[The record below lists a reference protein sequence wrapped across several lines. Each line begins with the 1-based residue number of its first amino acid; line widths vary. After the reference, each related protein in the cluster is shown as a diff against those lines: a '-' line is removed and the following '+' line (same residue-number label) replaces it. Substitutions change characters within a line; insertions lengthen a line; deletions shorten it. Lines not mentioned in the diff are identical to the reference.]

1 MLQSLKGYTHTKKFC
16 SQKAQTIKGI
26 SLSNKNNELANA
38 LPCFVSTIAKTKLDP
53 NSLSIPMTKKKKK
66 KLKIKNL
73 ICLTI
78 YFLATNYDVIMKG

>member
-1 MLQSLKGYTHTKKFC
+1 MHTKKFC

-26 SLSNKNNELANA
+26 SLSNKNKELANA

-66 KLKIKNL
+66 NKIKNL

-78 YFLATNYDVIMKG
+78 YFLATNCDVIMKD

>member
-1 MLQSLKGYTHTKKFC
+1 MHTKKFC

-26 SLSNKNNELANA
+26 SLSNKNKELANA

-66 KLKIKNL
+66 KNEDKKFNL
-73 ICLTI
+73 SYYILS
-78 YFLATNYDVIMKG
+78 GH